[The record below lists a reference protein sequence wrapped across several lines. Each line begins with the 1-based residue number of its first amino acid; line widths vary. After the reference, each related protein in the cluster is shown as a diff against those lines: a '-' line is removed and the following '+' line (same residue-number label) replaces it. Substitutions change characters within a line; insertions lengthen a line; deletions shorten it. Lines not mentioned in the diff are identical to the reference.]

1 MIVVCNAPKASD
13 YEALKKKKKKKET
26 ESTKEDDDDKNLRG
40 NNTRS
45 LITFQMQLLM
55 LLSVPS

>member
-13 YEALKKKKKKKET
+13 YEALKKKKKET